1 MAVSLTS
8 TMQTQ
13 SLDPR
18 ALLDAPPQDEFALL
32 DCGWTGLRSSR
43 STPSARLAVAREFLR
58 KRQEVQALPRR
69 LT

>member
-1 MAVSLTS
+1 
-8 TMQTQ
+8 MQTR

-43 STPSARLAVAREFLR
+43 STPSARLAVRASPCGSGR
-58 KRQEVQALPRR
+58 KYKRCRGA
-69 LT
+69 